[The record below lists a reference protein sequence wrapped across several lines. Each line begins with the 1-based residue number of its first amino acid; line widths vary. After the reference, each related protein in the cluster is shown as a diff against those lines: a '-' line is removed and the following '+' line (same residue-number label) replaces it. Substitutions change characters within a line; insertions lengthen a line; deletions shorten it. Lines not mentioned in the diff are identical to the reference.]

1 EVYKHQG
8 TPIYEFPAALERAPA
23 AAEASRA
30 FPFPFTLGARA
41 ENALHGRE
49 DLDDTLR
56 RLRAYA
62 DAGADV
68 LYAPGLTRR
77 EP

>member
-1 EVYKHQG
+1 M
-8 TPIYEFPAALERAPA
+8 
-23 AAEASRA
+23 
-30 FPFPFTLGARA
+30 PFPFTLCARA
-41 ENALHGRE
+41 ENFLHGRE

-68 LYAPGLTRR
+68 LYAPGLNRR
-77 EP
+77 